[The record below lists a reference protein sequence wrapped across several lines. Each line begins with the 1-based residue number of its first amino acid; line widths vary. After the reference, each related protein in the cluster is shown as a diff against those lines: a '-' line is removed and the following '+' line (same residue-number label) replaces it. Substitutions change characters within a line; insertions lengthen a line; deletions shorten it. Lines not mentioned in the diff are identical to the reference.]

1 VRYQMVRVEDAIVAR
16 YESKGHRFEV
26 LVDQKL
32 VDLLKSGKSVDLSDY
47 MAVDVIFKDSSKGDR
62 ASEEV
67 IKEVF
72 GTQDFATVV
81 TEIVKKGQVQLTT
94 EQRRKLLEDKRRQI
108 VEIISRE
115 SMNPQSGTPHPPQR
129 IEKAMEEA
137 KVRVDPFKSAEEQ
150 VNDVLKAIR
159 VILPIKFEHVK
170 MAIEVPGVEYGKIYA
185 EMARL
190 GQSLKEEWKNNGNY
204 SAVVEIP
211 GGVQD
216 QLYDFLNKKTKG
228 NVDIKLIK

>member
-1 VRYQMVRVEDAIVAR
+1 MVKVEDALVAR

-26 LVDQKL
+26 LIDQKL
-32 VDLLKSGKSVDLSDY
+32 VDLIRSGKSVNVTDY
-47 MAVDVIFKDSSKGDR
+47 LVTDEIFKDSSKGDR

-72 GTQDFATVV
+72 GTTDFSTVV
-81 TEIVKKGQVQLTT
+81 AEIVKRGQVQLTT
-94 EQRRKLLEDKRRQI
+94 EQRRKMLEEKKRQI

-115 SMNPQSGTPHPPQR
+115 SLNPQTGAPHPPQR

-159 VILPIKFEHVK
+159 VLLPIKFEHVK
-170 MAIEVPGVEYGKIYA
+170 MEVEVPGSEYGKIYA
-185 EMARL
+185 ELAKM
-190 GQSLKEEWKNNGNY
+190 GQILKEEWKSNGNY
-204 SAVVEIP
+204 NAVVEIP
-211 GGVQD
+211 AGVQD
-216 QLYDFLNKKTKG
+216 QLYDFLNKRTKG
-228 NVDIKLIK
+228 NVNIRLVK

>member
-1 VRYQMVRVEDAIVAR
+1 MVKVEDALIAR

-26 LVDQKL
+26 LIDQKL
-32 VDLLKSGKSVDLSDY
+32 VDLVKSGKSVNVSDY
-47 MAVDVIFKDSSKGDR
+47 VATDMIFKDSSKGDR

-72 GTQDFATVV
+72 GTDDFQKVV
-81 TEIVKKGQVQLTT
+81 IEIVQKGQVQLTT
-94 EQRRKLLEDKRRQI
+94 EQRRKMLEEKRRQI

-150 VNDVLKAIR
+150 VNEVLKAIR
-159 VILPIKFEHVK
+159 VILPIRFEHVK
-170 MAIEVPGVEYGKIYA
+170 MEIEVPGTEYGKIYA
-185 EMARL
+185 EIAHL
-190 GQSLKEEWKNNGNY
+190 GQILKEDWKNNGNY
-204 SAVVEIP
+204 SAIIEIP

-228 NVDIKLIK
+228 NVNIRLIK

>member
-1 VRYQMVRVEDAIVAR
+1 MVKVEDALIAR

-26 LVDQKL
+26 LIDQKL
-32 VDLLKSGKSVDLSDY
+32 VDLIKSGKSVNVSDY
-47 MAVDVIFKDSSKGDR
+47 MAADMIFKDSSKGDR

-72 GTQDFATVV
+72 GTDDFQTVV

-94 EQRRKLLEDKRRQI
+94 EQRRKMLEEKRRQI

-115 SMNPQSGTPHPPQR
+115 SMNPQSGSPHPPQR

-170 MAIEVPGVEYGKIYA
+170 MEIEVPGTEYGKIYA
-185 EMARL
+185 EMTRL
-190 GQSLKEEWKNNGNY
+190 GQIVKEEWKNNGNY
-204 SAVVEIP
+204 GAVIEIP
-211 GGVQD
+211 AGVQD
-216 QLYDFLNKKTKG
+216 QLYDFLNKRTKG

>member
-1 VRYQMVRVEDAIVAR
+1 MVKVEDALIAR

-26 LVDQKL
+26 LIDQKL
-32 VDLLKSGKSVDLSDY
+32 VDLVKSGKNVNVSDY
-47 MAVDVIFKDSSKGDR
+47 MAADMIFKDSSKGDR

-72 GTQDFATVV
+72 GTEDFLTVV

-94 EQRRKLLEDKRRQI
+94 EQRRKMLEEKRRQI

-137 KVRVDPFKSAEEQ
+137 RVRVDPFKSAEEQ
-150 VNDVLKAIR
+150 VNEVLKAIR
-159 VILPIKFEHVK
+159 VILPIRFEHVK
-170 MAIEVPGVEYGKIYA
+170 MEIEVPGTEYGKIYA
-185 EMARL
+185 EMAKM
-190 GQSLKEEWKNNGNY
+190 GQIIKEDWKNNGNY
-204 SAVVEIP
+204 SAVLEIP
-211 GGVQD
+211 AGVQD
-216 QLYDFLNKKTKG
+216 QLYDFLNKRTKG

>member
-1 VRYQMVRVEDAIVAR
+1 MVKVEDALIAR

-32 VDLLKSGKSVDLSDY
+32 VDLVKGGKSVNVSDY
-47 MAVDVIFKDSSKGDR
+47 MATDVIFKDSSKGDR

-72 GTQDFATVV
+72 GTQDFPTVV

-94 EQRRKLLEDKRRQI
+94 DQRRKLLEEKRKQI

-115 SMNPQSGTPHPPQR
+115 SMNPQTGTPHPPQR
-129 IEKAMEEA
+129 IEKVMEEA

-150 VNDVLKAIR
+150 VNDVLKVIR
-159 VILPIKFEHVK
+159 VILPIRFEHVR
-170 MAIEVPGVEYGKIYA
+170 MAIEVPGTEYGKIYA
-185 EMARL
+185 EMARH
-190 GQSLKEEWKNNGNY
+190 GQILKEEWKNNGNY
-204 SAVVEIP
+204 SAVIEIP